1 MKHWKLLLYFRLQ
14 LTILLLTLTFN
25 LKCSPLLLWLTL
37 KLRQII
43 FSSIPFYVSFFSPP
57 PLKVARGF
65 SFCVLSS
72 VPCSLA
78 RARDVGRTVA
88 SGVKSREL
96 SERKCR
102 EEQIAWGL
110 KSVHSADGVF
120 GTVYKEA
127 PPFFNLIS
135 PEIHER
141 RRRISSGVSFR
152 DLGKVFFFLRRL
164 HGTEHQPLSRKSS
177 RAVGQL
183 VLQECRMTRDPSFI
197 DRKSIRPYGK
207 SRSVTRTCLPWAR
220 APTDPCGK

>member
-1 MKHWKLLLYFRLQ
+1 MRHWKLLLYFHLQ

-25 LKCSPLLLWLTL
+25 LKFSPLLLWLTL

-152 DLGKVFFFLRRL
+152 DLGKVFFFYAGCTARN
-164 HGTEHQPLSRKSS
+164 T
-177 RAVGQL
+177 
-183 VLQECRMTRDPSFI
+183 
-197 DRKSIRPYGK
+197 
-207 SRSVTRTCLPWAR
+207 SRSAESQVGLSGSWFCRNVAWRETQVLST
-220 APTDPCGK
+220 GSQ